1 VSLGGELLVEYGIK
15 IKQML
20 GEDTFVYGYSN
31 DVMSYVPS
39 STVLKEG
46 GYEGEAAHT
55 VYGLPSKW
63 QVGVESRILN
73 EVFKLADKNGQIKKS
88 N

>member
-1 VSLGGELLVEYGIK
+1 
-15 IKQML
+15 
-20 GEDTFVYGYSN
+20 
-31 DVMSYVPS
+31 
-39 STVLKEG
+39 LKEG

>member
-39 STVLKEG
+39 SIVLKEG
-46 GYEGEAAHT
+46 GYEGESANM

-73 EVFKLADKNGQIKKS
+73 EVLRLAEKNGQIKKT